1 MAVAAFVKKEY
12 KRKKHMNKKFQ
23 GKKLLCFLLSILMVR
38 LLCPVSVG
46 AGESTLPVAEG
57 SDITIETT
65 AEPEGSEG
73 TTEIT
78 SAPDNSTEQTENT
91 STESEKSDGETENT
105 SPEPEDSGE
114 ETENTSPESEDSG
127 GETENT
133 STEPGDSDVETE
145 NTSSEPENSEGTT
158 EIISESETGDIA
170 AVNLLAALDS
180 GENVSENN
188 TTKSNTSGDVSYI
201 ITIPDQVGFGTLT
214 QPETETDSYRFCEI
228 NVEATQLN
236 NLTVNQ
242 RVAVYIKNS
251 SSGDGRFHLTQQ
263 GASGLNDIPYD
274 IYDHIVDEQTVQSA
288 NPVNRSDNS
297 YEKGYLLCGFANNSV
312 GTGQKAVL
320 ALNQKELYGKDLS
333 EIAGSY
339 SGTITFHSELIT
351 DN

>member
-1 MAVAAFVKKEY
+1 
-12 KRKKHMNKKFQ
+12 MNKKFQ

-65 AEPEGSEG
+65 EEPEGSHG
-73 TTEIT
+73 TLEVT
-78 SAPDNSTEQTENT
+78 SAPNNSA
-91 STESEKSDGETENT
+91 G
-105 SPEPEDSGE
+105 

-133 STEPGDSDVETE
+133 SPESEDSDGETE
-145 NTSSEPENSEGTT
+145 NTSSKPTDSGGKTENTSSGPEESSGMTENTSSESENSDGTT
-158 EIISESETGDIA
+158 ETMSESETGDTA
-170 AVNLLAALDS
+170 AVTLLAAPDS
-180 GENVSENN
+180 GDDVSENN
-188 TTKSNTSGDVSYI
+188 TTYSNTPGSVSYI
-201 ITIPDQVGFGTLT
+201 ISIPDQVDFDTLT
-214 QPETETDSYRFCEI
+214 QPETATDSYIFREL
-228 NVEATQLN
+228 NVTATQLN
-236 NLTVNQ
+236 NLTEKQ
-242 RVAVYIKNS
+242 KVAVYIKNS

>member
-1 MAVAAFVKKEY
+1 
-12 KRKKHMNKKFQ
+12 MNKKFQ
-23 GKKLLCFLLSILMVR
+23 EKKLLCFLLSILMVR

-65 AEPEGSEG
+65 EEPEGSHG
-73 TTEIT
+73 TLEVT
-78 SAPDNSTEQTENT
+78 SAPNNSA
-91 STESEKSDGETENT
+91 G
-105 SPEPEDSGE
+105 

-133 STEPGDSDVETE
+133 SPESEDSDGETE
-145 NTSSEPENSEGTT
+145 NTSSKPTDSGGKTENTSSGPEESSGMTENTSSESENSDGTT
-158 EIISESETGDIA
+158 ETMSESETGDTA
-170 AVNLLAALDS
+170 AVNLLAAPDS
-180 GENVSENN
+180 GDDVSENN
-188 TTKSNTSGDVSYI
+188 TTYSNTPGSVSYI
-201 ITIPDQVGFGTLT
+201 ISIPDQVDFDTLT
-214 QPETETDSYRFCEI
+214 QPETATDSYIFREL
-228 NVEATQLN
+228 NVTATQLN
-236 NLTVNQ
+236 NLTEKQ
-242 RVAVYIKNS
+242 KVAVYIKNS

-320 ALNQKELYGKDLS
+320 ALNQRELYGKDLS

>member
-1 MAVAAFVKKEY
+1 
-12 KRKKHMNKKFQ
+12 MNKKFQ

-127 GETENT
+127 GM
-133 STEPGDSDVETE
+133 TE
-145 NTSSEPENSEGTT
+145 NTSSESENSDGTT
-158 EIISESETGDIA
+158 ETMSESETGDTA
-170 AVNLLAALDS
+170 AVNLLAAPDS
-180 GENVSENN
+180 GDDVSENN
-188 TTKSNTSGDVSYI
+188 TTYSNTPGSVSYI
-201 ITIPDQVGFGTLT
+201 ISIPDQVDFDTLT
-214 QPETETDSYRFCEI
+214 QPETATDSYIFREL
-228 NVEATQLN
+228 NVTATQLN
-236 NLTVNQ
+236 NLTEKQ
-242 RVAVYIKNS
+242 KVAVYIRDS
-251 SSGDGRFHLTQQ
+251 SAADGRFHLKPQ

>member
-1 MAVAAFVKKEY
+1 
-12 KRKKHMNKKFQ
+12 MNKKFQ

-57 SDITIETT
+57 SDITIETA
-65 AEPEGSEG
+65 AEPEGSHG
-73 TTEIT
+73 TIEVA
-78 SAPDNSTEQTENT
+78 SAPNNNAERTENT

-105 SPEPEDSGE
+105 SPKPGDSGGETENTSTEPEDSGE
-114 ETENTSPESEDSG
+114 ETENTSTEPGDSDR
-127 GETENT
+127 ETENT
-133 STEPGDSDVETE
+133 STESK
-145 NTSSEPENSEGTT
+145 
-158 EIISESETGDIA
+158 TGDIA
-170 AVNLLAALDS
+170 AVNLLAAFDG
-180 GENVSENN
+180 GENASEND
-188 TTKSNTSGDVSYI
+188 TTKSNTSGDVSYL
-201 ITIPDQVGFGTLT
+201 ITIPDQVDFGTLT
-214 QPETETDSYRFCEI
+214 QPEAETDSYQFCEL

-236 NLTVNQ
+236 NLTGNQ
-242 RVAVYIKNS
+242 RVAVYIKDS
-251 SSGDGRFHLTQQ
+251 SAADGRFHLKPQ
-263 GASGLNDIPYD
+263 GVSGLNDIPYD

-320 ALNQKELYGKDLS
+320 ALNQRELYGKDLS

>member
-1 MAVAAFVKKEY
+1 
-12 KRKKHMNKKFQ
+12 MNKKFQ

-65 AEPEGSEG
+65 EEPEGSHG
-73 TTEIT
+73 TLEVT
-78 SAPDNSTEQTENT
+78 SVPNNSA
-91 STESEKSDGETENT
+91 G
-105 SPEPEDSGE
+105 

-133 STEPGDSDVETE
+133 STEPGESDGETE
-145 NTSSEPENSEGTT
+145 NTSTEPGDSDRETENASSEPENSDGTT

-228 NVEATQLN
+228 NVEAVQLN

-242 RVAVYIKNS
+242 RVAVYIKDS
-251 SSGDGRFHLTQQ
+251 SATDGRFHLNPQ
-263 GASGLNDIPYD
+263 GGSSLSDIPYD
-274 IYDHIVDEQTVQSA
+274 IYDHTVNEQTVESA

-297 YEKGYLLCGFANNSV
+297 SEKGYLLCNFAAGTV
-312 GTGQKAVL
+312 GEVQKAVL
-320 ALNQKELYGKDLS
+320 ALNQRELYGKNLC

>member
-1 MAVAAFVKKEY
+1 
-12 KRKKHMNKKFQ
+12 MNKKFQ

-65 AEPEGSEG
+65 EEPEGSHG
-73 TTEIT
+73 TLEVT
-78 SAPDNSTEQTENT
+78 SVPNNSAGETENT

-105 SPEPEDSGE
+105 SPEPEDSGG
-114 ETENTSPESEDSG
+114 ETENTSIEPEDSG
-127 GETENT
+127 EETENT
-133 STEPGDSDVETE
+133 STEPGDSDRETE
-145 NTSSEPENSEGTT
+145 NTST
-158 EIISESETGDIA
+158 ESKTGDIA
-170 AVNLLAALDS
+170 AVNLLAAFDG
-180 GENVSENN
+180 GENASEND
-188 TTKSNTSGDVSYI
+188 TTKSNTSGDVSYL
-201 ITIPDQVGFGTLT
+201 ITIPDQVDFGTLT

-242 RVAVYIKNS
+242 RVDVYIKDS
-251 SSGDGRFHLTQQ
+251 SAADGRFHLKPQ
-263 GASGLNDIPYD
+263 GVSGLPDIPYD

-312 GTGQKAVL
+312 GTVQKAVL

>member
-1 MAVAAFVKKEY
+1 
-12 KRKKHMNKKFQ
+12 MNKKFQ

-57 SDITIETT
+57 SDITIETA
-65 AEPEGSEG
+65 AEPEGSHG
-73 TTEIT
+73 TIEVA
-78 SAPDNSTEQTENT
+78 SAPNNNAERTENT

-105 SPEPEDSGE
+105 SPKPGDSGGETENTSTEPEDSGE
-114 ETENTSPESEDSG
+114 ETENTSTEPGDSDR
-127 GETENT
+127 ETENT
-133 STEPGDSDVETE
+133 STESK
-145 NTSSEPENSEGTT
+145 
-158 EIISESETGDIA
+158 TGDIA
-170 AVNLLAALDS
+170 AVNLLAAFD
-180 GENVSENN
+180 GGDNASEND
-188 TTKSNTSGDVSYI
+188 TTKSNTSGDVSYL
-201 ITIPDQVGFGTLT
+201 ITIPDQVDFGTLT
-214 QPETETDSYRFCEI
+214 QPEAETDSYQFCEL

-236 NLTVNQ
+236 NLTGNQ
-242 RVAVYIKNS
+242 RVAVYIKDS
-251 SSGDGRFHLTQQ
+251 SAADGRFHLKPQ
-263 GASGLNDIPYD
+263 GVSGLNDIPYD

-312 GTGQKAVL
+312 GTVQKAVL
-320 ALNQKELYGKDLS
+320 ALNQRELYGKDLS